1 MTLKSD
7 CLFCKIIEGKIPS
20 KKVFEDEDML
30 AFHDINP
37 AAQVHFLIIPKVH
50 IDNLYD
56 GDLRYSQILGKILG
70 MAGQLA
76 KEQGADDGFRVII
89 NNGRVGKQEVYHL
102 HMHVLAGPEP
112 LRSSVK
118 PTV

>member
-1 MTLKSD
+1 VIKHD
-7 CLFCKIIEGKIPS
+7 CLFCKIVAGKIPS
-20 KKVFEDEDML
+20 RKVFEDDDML

-37 AAQVHFLIIPKVH
+37 AAQLHFLMVPKVH

-56 GDLRYSQILGKILG
+56 GNLAYQQILGKLLG

-76 KEQGADDGFRVII
+76 TEQGATDGFRVII

-102 HMHVLAGPEP
+102 HLHVLAGPEP
-112 LRSSVK
+112 MRSSVK
-118 PTV
+118 PTE